1 MHYMAHRKVHEAT
14 KSDESLA
21 PQLCSSIPI
30 SVGPTFPTAA
40 ASPESK
46 NNTPKHTFV
55 SRPRGG
61 VTDILALKM
70 EQRRTF
76 LDANRRAGIVTG
88 ILFIAATAAG
98 ALSMLMQPI
107 LDAPDYL
114 TKISANEP
122 KVLTGALLL
131 FIMGWAGAGIG
142 ISMYPI
148 LRRHNE
154 GLALGAA
161 GFRIIEGVF
170 DGIGAVLILLLASLS
185 REFIK
190 AGPTGL
196 AQFQN
201 LGALLAEG
209 RTWVG
214 DVGAL
219 PAWCIGA
226 YLYYS
231 LFYRTRLVPRWLSV
245 WGLVGITLTV
255 IASILVLFR
264 QIVPLSTVQL
274 LMNLPIAPQ
283 EIVLAIWLIVK
294 GFNPSAMTS
303 QQRRAT

>member
-1 MHYMAHRKVHEAT
+1 MDTY
-14 KSDESLA
+14 
-21 PQLCSSIPI
+21 
-30 SVGPTFPTAA
+30 
-40 ASPESK
+40 
-46 NNTPKHTFV
+46 
-55 SRPRGG
+55 
-61 VTDILALKM
+61 
-70 EQRRTF
+70 RRS
-76 LDANRRAGIVTG
+76 GIVTG

-98 ALSMLMQPI
+98 MLALFAQPI
-107 LDAPDYL
+107 LNAPDYL

-122 KVLTGALLL
+122 TVLAAAFLV

-170 DGIGAVLILLLASLS
+170 HCIDAVLILLLVTLS

-190 AGPTGL
+190 AGPADL

-201 LGALLAEG
+201 LGTLLAEG
-209 RTWVG
+209 RTWVR
-214 DVGAL
+214 DVAAL

-226 YLYYS
+226 FLYYA
-231 LFYRTRLVPRWLSV
+231 LFFKTRLVPRWLSV

-255 IASILVLFR
+255 AASILVLFR
-264 QIVPLSTVQL
+264 QIAPLSTVHL

-283 EIVLAIWLIVK
+283 EMVLAIWLIVK
-294 GFNPSAMTS
+294 GFNRSAIAS
-303 QQRRAT
+303 PQRCRSAS